1 MKSSI
6 IYLCY
11 PVQGIVG
18 KLNMLLRKLEK
29 VLSTHT
35 FIRRG
40 IIFFSLVLLGWIDL
54 NTGFE
59 YAFSVFYLVPVSIAA
74 WYDTVRSSIITIL
87 VSVLTWLYA
96 DFGAG
101 HYYSSFFVPFWNGCV
116 RFGFFGIVAMLLIK
130 VRRNL
135 ATLTT
140 MAMQDTLTGLNN
152 LRAFNFEYQLLHKIS
167 LRKGMQFAV
176 AMIDLDG
183 FKAVNDQWGHST
195 GDEVLIQFAQILKQS
210 SRSSDILAR
219 LGGDEFVII
228 LIDTDAAGAEQYS
241 NKLREIF
248 LESGLKQK
256 YGVDFSMGIRISNT
270 LPENCDEATHQADQ
284 LMYQS
289 KALGKSRTTIC
300 FT

>member
-1 MKSSI
+1 MA
-6 IYLCY
+6 
-11 PVQGIVG
+11 G
-18 KLNMLLRKLEK
+18 KLNMLLKKLEK

-35 FIRRG
+35 FVRRG

-74 WYDTVRSSIITIL
+74 WYDTVRSSIITIV
-87 VSVLTWLYA
+87 VSVVTWLYA

-101 HYYSSFFVPFWNGCV
+101 HYYSSSFVPFWNGCV
-116 RFGFFGIVAMLLIK
+116 RFGFFSIVAILQIK
-130 VRRNL
+130 IRRNL
-135 ATLTT
+135 ATLTA
-140 MAMQDTLTGLNN
+140 MAMQDSLTGLNN

-167 LRKGMQFAV
+167 LRKDMQFAV

-228 LIDTDAAGAEQYS
+228 LIDTDAVGAEQYS

-248 LESGLKQK
+248 SSSGLKQK

-270 LPENCDEATHQADQ
+270 LPESCDQATHQADE

-289 KALGKSRTTIC
+289 KAMGKSRTSIC
-300 FT
+300 VA

>member
-6 IYLCY
+6 IHLCY
-11 PVQGIVG
+11 PLQGIVG
-18 KLNMLLRKLEK
+18 KLKMLLRKLEK
-29 VLSTHT
+29 VLSTHAL
-35 FIRRG
+35 IRRG

-74 WYDTVRSSIITIL
+74 WYDSVKSSIVTIV
-87 VSVLTWLYA
+87 VSVVTWLYA

-101 HYYSSFFVPFWNGCV
+101 HYYSSLFVPFWNGCV
-116 RFGFFGIVAMLLIK
+116 RFGFFSIVAMLLIK

-135 ATLTT
+135 AMLTA
-140 MAMQDTLTGLNN
+140 MAMKDSLTGLNN

-241 NKLREIF
+241 SKLREIF
-248 LESGLKQK
+248 LASGLKQK

-289 KALGKSRTTIC
+289 KAMGKSRTTIC
-300 FT
+300 FA